1 MKVCLQT
8 SKRLRANLRGG
19 IGSLHANFCPQACKF
34 ACKLAR
40 GGCKFECKLSGVGLQ
55 ARVQTGDQAWKLACK
70 LPQHLHSTVGGLK
83 FWSNFARWV
92 EFFMPMHA
100 QGGWNLACKIKRE
113 VESFHAILESNL
125 YKIQIRKGLIR
136 RDNCKVKGWAF
147 RQEIDD
153 PGLLS

>member
-1 MKVCLQT
+1 MKLCMQTSEGGLQGCMLTCEGGAEVAGVKVCTQTYEGRLKVWVQT
-8 SKRLRANLRGG
+8 SG
-19 IGSLHANFCPQACKF
+19 
-34 ACKLAR
+34 
-40 GGCKFECKLSGVGLQ
+40 EGLQ
-55 ARVQTGDQAWKLACK
+55 ARVQTWDQAWKLACK